1 MIAQTQ
7 TPTTETQT
15 TWTTEE
21 IAARKALWTAVAARL
36 AATLPTSTYEEM
48 MAYQA
53 AIEREVG
60 CTYRELQTAISSQ
73 AGPAPVVARAA
84 AKIEREMVTYGH
96 FDGASAEAGDVR
108 GHEPGMGLVA
118 RMAA

>member
-1 MIAQTQ
+1 MVTQTQ
-7 TPTTETQT
+7 TPAT
-15 TWTTEE
+15 TWTPEE
-21 IAARKALWTAVAARL
+21 TRARQALWTAVATRL
-36 AATLPTSTYEEM
+36 AATLPLDTYEEM

-60 CTYRELQTAISSQ
+60 CTYRELQQAISAQ
-73 AGPAPVVARAA
+73 AGPAPVGVRAA

-96 FDGASAEAGDVR
+96 FDGALPEGDVR
-108 GHEPGMGLVA
+108 GREPGVGLVA